1 MESEK
6 SEKSTKSL
14 TKTIENV
21 AAAAKHQ
28 LQLTARQTHFGL
40 DVLYTGY
47 FSTGYLKYELKM
59 LFWRI

>member
-21 AAAAKHQ
+21 AAVAKHQ

-47 FSTGYLKYELKM
+47 FSTDYLKYELKM
-59 LFWRI
+59 IF